1 MIKKKNPKPK
11 TKRKGKWPR
20 SDEEV
25 RARLVRAKRER
36 PNKKVTSQDHMIA
49 AAYFIADGREELIQQ
64 VKLMMEFFESFS
76 ERLRTYESYLDVRD
90 KGIEARMVFTH
101 ETSKALERLVDVL
114 RENSIALNENTER
127 LNDFLKKSESYFGDG
142 KGLEYNN

>member
-1 MIKKKNPKPK
+1 MTKKKSANPK
-11 TKRKGKWPR
+11 TKRNGRWPR

-25 RARLVRAKRER
+25 RARLGRAKHER
-36 PNKKVTSQDHMIA
+36 ANKKVTSQDHMIA
-49 AAYFIADGREELIQQ
+49 AAYFIADGREELIKQ

-76 ERLRTYESYLDVRD
+76 ERLRTYEAYLDVRD

-127 LNDFLKKSESYFGDG
+127 LNEFLRKSNSYFGDG
-142 KGLEYNN
+142 KGLEYEN